1 MQEKKTREPVQAIR
15 SSNDSQ
21 LKAVL
26 DQSNEITQSS
36 KKEFTQPI
44 TTLESGRPESNMF
57 SDRQGAMMYTELE
70 AQSNHQRMQALEDD
84 LEEHF
89 QQSNAPGTTHRVD
102 SQASSKFINPLKST
116 DKNLDDDWEG
126 FLHQKRTDP
135 SHD

>member
-1 MQEKKTREPVQAIR
+1 MQEKKSKEPVQAIR
-15 SSNDSQ
+15 ASNDS
-21 LKAVL
+21 KPKTAL

-36 KKEFTQPI
+36 KKEFAQPI

-102 SQASSKFINPLKST
+102 S
-116 DKNLDDDWEG
+116 
-126 FLHQKRTDP
+126 
-135 SHD
+135 